1 MTCMYHKIGNV
12 VQRGAKAVL
21 LAAVL
26 LALSGCS
33 LFDGGKIDVSGTE
46 FPANSQ
52 ELTVEKLDVE
62 DYSVFSQFKKL
73 EVLDVSAIDM
83 TFDDYARLSSLVGKD
98 VKIIWSV
105 PVNDQKIKSDVSTL
119 SLSGEISEDTIGL
132 LQYFGDMKTLDIS
145 GVEISEQLKPLFSAA
160 RKLDPEVTFTGTV
173 SVYGADFDV
182 ASDIMILN
190 DKKVKSLDNVHLAI
204 ELFPGVKTIEMCGCG
219 VSNEKMQALR
229 EQYPN
234 IKFVWT
240 VKVLKYTLRTDIQVF
255 STLASDFSRP
265 GNSKNLYPLFK
276 YCTEL
281 RALDL
286 GHMAITDISEMRN
299 LKKLHTLILA
309 DNKVNDI
316 TPLADLKELEYIE
329 IFFNRL
335 TDVSAFTELPKLEDL
350 NICYNKGVYNPTVL
364 TKCKS
369 LKKLYMSHC
378 GLDEKEIATLKK
390 GIPEGCDFN
399 YTCENSVYNGGWR
412 TTKNARNTKVREAF
426 TNWKK
431 VKEYPTWD
439 NIIYK

>member
-1 MTCMYHKIGNV
+1 MKDETVKSN
-12 VQRGAKAVL
+12 ATEL
-21 LAAVL
+21 N
-26 LALSGCS
+26 LSG
-33 LFDGGKIDVSGTE
+33 DMTEEVIDSVKYFKDMNTLNVSG
-46 FPANSQ
+46 
-52 ELTVEKLDVE
+52 VV
-62 DYSVFSQFKKL
+62 
-73 EVLDVSAIDM
+73 
-83 TFDDYARLSSLVGKD
+83 
-98 VKIIWSV
+98 
-105 PVNDQKIKSDVSTL
+105 
-119 SLSGEISEDTIGL
+119 ISEDL
-132 LQYFGDMKTLDIS
+132 KTL
-145 GVEISEQLKPLFSAA
+145 FAA
-160 RKLDPEVTFTGTV
+160 AKEVNPDVAIRGNIT
-173 SVYGADFDV
+173 VYGADYDIS
-182 ASDIMILN
+182 SDTLLLN

-204 ELFPGVKTIEMCGCG
+204 ELFPGIKTIEMCGCG
-219 VSNEKMQALR
+219 VSNEKMQKLR
-229 EQYPN
+229 EQYPDV
-234 IKFVWT
+234 KFVWT

-309 DNKVNDI
+309 DNKVTDI

-350 NICYNKGVYNPTVL
+350 NICYNKGVSNPTVL
-364 TKCKS
+364 TNCKS

-426 TNWKK
+426 KNWRK

>member
-1 MTCMYHKIGNV
+1 MSLKNMTGIFSKKA
-12 VQRGAKAVL
+12 GAAL
-21 LAAVL
+21 CAAALTLTLA
-26 LALSGCS
+26 GCS
-33 LFDGGKIDVSGTE
+33 LFEGPKINVSGTE
-46 FPANSQ
+46 FPASSR
-52 ELTVEKLDVE
+52 ELTLEKLDSD
-62 DYSVFSQFKKL
+62 DYSVLSQFEKL
-73 EVLDVSAIDM
+73 EVLDVSAVDLSAE
-83 TFDDYARLSSLVGKD
+83 DYERLAGQLGKD
-98 VKIIWSV
+98 VKIMWSV
-105 PVNDQKIKSDVSTL
+105 PVKDEPVKSNATEL
-119 SLSGEISEDTIGL
+119 NLSGDMTEEVIDSVKYFKDMNTLNVSGVVISEDL
-132 LQYFGDMKTLDIS
+132 KTL
-145 GVEISEQLKPLFSAA
+145 FAA
-160 RKLDPEVTFTGTV
+160 AKEVNPDVAIRGNIT
-173 SVYGADFDV
+173 VYGADYDIS
-182 ASDIMILN
+182 SDTLLLN

-204 ELFPGVKTIEMCGCG
+204 ELFPGIKTIEMCGCG
-219 VSNEKMQALR
+219 VSNEKMQKLR
-229 EQYPN
+229 EQYPDV
-234 IKFVWT
+234 KFVWT

-309 DNKVNDI
+309 DNKVTDI

-350 NICYNKGVYNPTVL
+350 NICYNKGVSNPTVL
-364 TKCKS
+364 TNCKS

-426 TNWKK
+426 KNWRK